1 MHLDAG
7 SASLQPCLHHQQ
19 QHRNHPAVA
28 MAPTP
33 THHRTAA
40 SFTTPTPR
48 PHLPGNTPHSKAE
61 GPPEPSGSSENER
74 WKRAQGQWGRGL
86 SGAVMTQGGGAGREE
101 GAGVL

>member
-1 MHLDAG
+1 MQDQPPC
-7 SASLQPCLHHQQ
+7 SPASITNSNTEITLQLPWRPPLPITGLLRASQPPPHAHIC
-19 QHRNHPAVA
+19 RE
-28 MAPTP
+28 TP
-33 THHRTAA
+33 H
-40 SFTTPTPR
+40 TPR
-48 PHLPGNTPHSKAE
+48 RR